1 MKKKNIL
8 IIAILIIIIVGLA
21 FGAAML
27 INNNSNKSGEISKSG
42 EEEIYLNI
50 IRNTEK
56 NGELTLNNDENTKY
70 YYFDI
75 VNYNEEEQKFNQT
88 ELTPYVKIV
97 FNNNDENKFIDW
109 KLYSLGNETDTEEL
123 WTEVVERGEEGT
135 NFTEYY
141 KCKTLGVYDSKN
153 KDKNSS
159 HYVMK
164 IVLDTEKEEFVN
176 LEENLTE
183 NFSIVLGYRENK

>member
-1 MKKKNIL
+1 MKKRNIL
-8 IIAILIIIIVGLA
+8 IVAILIIIVVGLA
-21 FGAAML
+21 IGAVIL
-27 INNNSNKSGEISKSG
+27 IKNNSNKGNEIANN

-50 IRNTEK
+50 IKNTEK
-56 NGELTLNNDENTKY
+56 NGELTLNTSENTKY

-75 VNYNEEEQKFNQT
+75 VNYNEEEQKFNDI

-97 FNNNDENKFIDW
+97 FNNNDETKFIDW
-109 KLYSLGNETDTEEL
+109 KLYSIENETDTEDL
-123 WTEVVERGEEGT
+123 WKEISEKGEEGT

-141 KCKTLGVYDSKN
+141 KCNIVGAYDSEN
-153 KDKNSS
+153 QDKNTN

-164 IVLDTEKEEFVN
+164 MVLNTEKEEFVN

-183 NFSIVLGYRENK
+183 SFSIVLGYRENK

>member
-8 IIAILIIIIVGLA
+8 IVVILIIIIAGLA
-21 FGAAML
+21 LGAIKL
-27 INNNSNKSGEISKSG
+27 INNNSNKGSEISKSN

-50 IRNTEK
+50 IKNTEK
-56 NGELTLNNDENTKY
+56 NGEMILNTSENTKY

-75 VNYNEEEQKFNQT
+75 VNYNEEEQKFNNV

-97 FNNNDENKFIDW
+97 FNNNDETKFIDW
-109 KLYSLGNETDTEEL
+109 KLYSIENETDTEDL
-123 WTEVVERGEEGT
+123 WKEISEKGEEGS
-135 NFTEYY
+135 NFTQYY
-141 KCKTLGVYDSKN
+141 KCNSVVAYDSEN
-153 KDKNSS
+153 KDKNTN

-164 IVLDTEKEEFVN
+164 MILDTEKEEFVN

-183 NFSIVLGYRENK
+183 SFSIVLGYRENK

>member
-1 MKKKNIL
+1 MRKKNIF
-8 IIAILIIIIVGLA
+8 IIAILIIIVLVLA
-21 FGAAML
+21 FGAIKL
-27 INNNSNKSGEISKSG
+27 ISNNSNKGNEISKNN
-42 EEEIYLNI
+42 EDEIYLNI
-50 IRNTEK
+50 IKNTEK
-56 NGELTLNNDENTKY
+56 NGELTLNTSENTKY

-75 VNYNEEEQKFNQT
+75 VNYNEEEQKFNQI

-109 KLYSLGNETDTEEL
+109 ELYSLENETDTEEL
-123 WTEVVERGEEGT
+123 WTEITEKGEEGT

-141 KCKTLGVYDSKN
+141 KCKILGAYDSEN
-153 KDKNSS
+153 KDKNKS

-164 IVLDTEKEEFVN
+164 MTLDTEKEEFVN

>member
-8 IIAILIIIIVGLA
+8 IVVILIIIVAILA
-21 FGAAML
+21 FVAVML
-27 INNNSNKSGEISKSG
+27 IGNNSNKGDEISKNN
-42 EEEIYLNI
+42 EDEIYLNI
-50 IRNTEK
+50 IKNTEK
-56 NGELTLNNDENTKY
+56 NGELTLNTSENINY

-75 VNYNEEEQKFNQT
+75 VNYNEEEQKFNQV
-88 ELTPYVKIV
+88 ELTPYIKIV

-109 KLYSLGNETDTEEL
+109 KLYSLEKETDTEDL
-123 WTEVVERGEEGT
+123 WTEVVEKGEEGS
-135 NFTEYY
+135 NFVEYY
-141 KCKTLGVYDSKN
+141 KCKTLGSYDSEN
-153 KDKNSS
+153 IDKNSN

-164 IVLDTEKEEFVN
+164 IVLDTKKEGFVN